1 MSNLYALRARAFDT
15 WQGFDWLIP
24 LAVVVWVLA
33 SLVAVLFLVA
43 YAMSDGGAELGLYD
57 LRRVV
62 SLIAANATLF
72 VVPIGI
78 GLLARAAGFTHWL
91 WALFLLPHS
100 VVAAFLIVRG
110 VGRLR

>member
-1 MSNLYALRARAFDT
+1 MSNVYSLRVRAFDT

-33 SLVAVLFLVA
+33 SFVAVLFLVA
-43 YAMSDGGAELGLYD
+43 YAMSDGGAELELYGM
-57 LRRVV
+57 RRAVC
-62 SLIAANATLF
+62 LIAANTTLF
-72 VVPIGI
+72 VVPIGV

-100 VVAAFLIVRG
+100 VVATVLIVRG
-110 VGRLR
+110 AGRLR